1 MALNKS
7 YNVSIG
13 ALTASAFGSTTH
25 EAFLSL
31 APRDFNAAAS
41 IKWDSLTGNG
51 NLIAQIDF
59 AAESAPNAQWTNSL
73 AFSGMSA
80 SSMVN
85 HAFYS
90 SSDDQVKP
98 LLPNARV
105 RVTNRSTD
113 ANSSTYTNI
122 VLKLLVES

>member
-1 MALNKS
+1 
-7 YNVSIG
+7 
-13 ALTASAFGSTTH
+13 
-25 EAFLSL
+25 
-31 APRDFNAAAS
+31 
-41 IKWDSLTGNG
+41 
-51 NLIAQIDF
+51 
-59 AAESAPNAQWTNSL
+59 
-73 AFSGMSA
+73 MSA